1 MCKILIFKKLY
12 LNYFIIYLNIM
23 ENTNNHIIRILSKIK
38 YISDKVNK
46 LFEYDYLKNNDTT
59 EMIEIIDINDDNKL

>member
-1 MCKILIFKKLY
+1 
-12 LNYFIIYLNIM
+12 M